1 MTGGEMSL
9 GFILSVAAGA
19 AAGGFIN
26 GLAGFGTALF
36 ALGFFLNVMT
46 PVQAVAVVVVLSV
59 ASGLQGLWLVRYTI
73 KANMRR
79 LTRFLA
85 PGILGI
91 PLGVLTLSFIGAGTL
106 KFLVGAFLI
115 LYGGYFS
122 IRSTLPTID
131 RHMPQVDMAVGFA
144 GGVLGG
150 AASLSGALPTMW
162 CSLRDWS
169 KNETRAV
176 LQPFN
181 VVVLGLTAVSLA
193 LRGVYTGP
201 VIWALVIAIP
211 TAMIAAQGGIL
222 LFRRLSDDQFRRLLI
237 GMCLLSGTIL
247 MLRGLL

>member
-1 MTGGEMSL
+1 MSGAEMSL
-9 GFILSVAAGA
+9 GFILSVVLGA

-46 PVQAVAVVVVLSV
+46 PMQAVAVVVVLSV
-59 ASGLQGLWLVRYTI
+59 TSGLQGLWLVRYTI

-85 PGILGI
+85 PGMLGI
-91 PLGVLTLSFIGAGTL
+91 PLGVLTLSFIDAGTL

-115 LYGGYFS
+115 LYGGFFFL
-122 IRSTLPTID
+122 RSDLPTID

-144 GGVLGG
+144 GGWLGG

-162 CSLRDWS
+162 CSMRDWS

-181 VVVLGLTAVSLA
+181 VVILGLTAITLA
-193 LRGVYTGP
+193 LRGVYAGP

-211 TAMIAAQGGIL
+211 TSFAASLGGIML
-222 LFRRLSDDQFRRLLI
+222 YKRLSNGQFRRFLI
-237 GMCLLSGTIL
+237 GMCLLSGVIL